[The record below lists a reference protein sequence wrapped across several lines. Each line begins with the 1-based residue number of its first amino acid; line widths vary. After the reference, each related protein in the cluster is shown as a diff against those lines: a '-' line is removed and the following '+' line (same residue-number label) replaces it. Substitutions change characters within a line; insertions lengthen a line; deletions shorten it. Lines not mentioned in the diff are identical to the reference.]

1 VPAQPTWL
9 PPVLYNGPVTSP
21 PLVLGGGIGGILA
34 AAALHRAGHRPVVL
48 EQDDLSAA
56 AGVRRGTPQ
65 AGQLHN
71 LLTRAQVHLGE
82 LLPGY
87 RDALLGSGGVEA
99 VVSQQTHVRELGIAM
114 PERDLGLRLWSA
126 PRTVLEQVARDL
138 LPLGCE
144 IRDRTRVTG
153 IDVAGGRVTA
163 VHVERNGRAEVLPT
177 DLVVDAMG
185 TLSRAAE
192 WTGSAPP
199 IEVQPVRQWYCT
211 AVVERPPAWHGRSD
225 FWLIFPDHP
234 DTRGALVSPWG
245 TDRWYVSLSGVTGG
259 PVPRSPDDL
268 VAFSQALPDPQVGE
282 LLRSARVVVPPR
294 VFGKP
299 TAVWR
304 HYERQAAPVTGL
316 LPLGDAVGSL
326 NPLFGQG
333 VSVAAWQAAG
343 LAAAARSSTSTEELT
358 HRHLDQAAAACA
370 AAWALM
376 HVYAPPEGSDLPRLG
391 DNEWQTLAGLVRAD
405 AAAHR
410 RYVGMWH
417 LLEPTSVLR
426 ELVPATSPEIAT

>member
-1 VPAQPTWL
+1 M
-9 PPVLYNGPVTSP
+9 TSST
-21 PLVLGGGIGGILA
+21 LVLGGGIGGILA
-34 AAALHRAGHRPVVL
+34 AAALHRAGHRPLVL

-56 AGVRRGTPQ
+56 AGPRRGTPQ
-65 AGQLHN
+65 DGQLHN
-71 LLTRAQVHLGE
+71 LLTRAQLHLEE

-87 RDALLGSGGVEA
+87 RDALLDAGGVEA
-99 VVSQQTHVRELGIAM
+99 VVSRQTHVRELGIAM

-126 PRTVLEQVARDL
+126 PRTVLEQVARGL
-138 LPLGCE
+138 LSPDCE
-144 IRDRTRVTG
+144 ISDRTRVTG
-153 IDVAGGRVTA
+153 IDVSDGRVST
-163 VHVERNGRAEVLPT
+163 VRVERDGRTDVLPA
-177 DLVVDAMG
+177 DRVVDAMG
-185 TLSRAAE
+185 TRSRAAE

-199 IEVQPVRQWYCT
+199 VETEPVRQWYCT
-211 AVVERPPAWHGRSD
+211 AVVQRPPGWHGRAD

-234 DTRGALVSPWG
+234 ATRGALLSPWG
-245 TDRWYVSLSGVTGG
+245 PDHWYVSLSGVTGD
-259 PVPRSPDDL
+259 PVPRSPEDL
-268 VAFSQALPDPQVGE
+268 VAFSQALPDPQVGN
-282 LLRSARVVVPPR
+282 LLGQARVVVPPR

-333 VSVAAWQAAG
+333 ISVAAWQAAG
-343 LAAAARSSTSTEELT
+343 LAAAARTSASTEDLT
-358 HRHLDQAAAACA
+358 RRHLDQAAEACA

-376 HVYAPPEGSDLPRLG
+376 HVYMPPAGTDLPRLDDG
-391 DNEWQTLAGLVRAD
+391 EWQTLAGLVRED
-405 AAAHR
+405 ASAHR

-426 ELVPATSPEIAT
+426 ELVPATAPEGTT

>member
-1 VPAQPTWL
+1 M
-9 PPVLYNGPVTSP
+9 
-21 PLVLGGGIGGILA
+21 LGGGIGGILA
-34 AAALHRAGHRPVVL
+34 AAALYRAGFRPLVL
-48 EQDDLSAA
+48 EQDDLSATA
-56 AGVRRGTPQ
+56 LVRRGTPQ

-71 LLTRAQVHLGE
+71 LLTRAQVHLEE

-87 RDALLGSGGVEA
+87 RDALLRAGGVEA

-114 PERDLGLRLWSA
+114 PERDLHLRLWSA
-126 PRTVLEQVARDL
+126 PRSVLEQVARSL
-138 LPLGCE
+138 LPPDCE
-144 IRDRTRVTG
+144 VRDRTRVTG
-153 IDVAGGRVTA
+153 IDVADGRVTA
-163 VHVERNGRAEVLPT
+163 VRVERNGRAEVLPAEW
-177 DLVVDAMG
+177 VVDAMG

-192 WTGSAPP
+192 WTGSTPP
-199 IEVQPVRQWYCT
+199 IETNPVRQWYCT
-211 AVVERPPAWHGRSD
+211 AVVERPPEWHGRPD

-234 DTRGALVSPWG
+234 ATRGALVSPWG
-245 TDRWYVSLSGVTGG
+245 RDRWYVSLSGVTGD
-259 PVPRSPDDL
+259 PVPRAPEDL
-268 VAFSQALPDPQVGE
+268 IAFSEALPDPQVGD
-282 LLRSARVVVPPR
+282 LLRSARVVVPPK

-304 HYERQAAPVTGL
+304 HYEQQPMPVTGL

-343 LAAAARSSTSTEELT
+343 LEAAVRSSASTGELT
-358 HRHLDQAAAACA
+358 RRHLDQMAAACG

-376 HVYAPPEGSDLPRLG
+376 NVYAPPEGSDLPRL
-391 DNEWQTLAGLVRAD
+391 DDDEWQTLAGRVRED
-405 AAAHR
+405 VSAHR

-426 ELVPATSPEIAT
+426 QILPVTPPETST

>member
-1 VPAQPTWL
+1 M
-9 PPVLYNGPVTSP
+9 TSR

-34 AAALHRAGHRPVVL
+34 AAALNRAGHRPVIL

-56 AGVRRGTPQ
+56 ATVRRGTPQ

-71 LLTRAQVHLGE
+71 LLTRAQVHLDT

-87 RDALLGSGGVEA
+87 RDALLRAGGVEA
-99 VVSQQTHVRELGIAM
+99 VVSRQTHVHELGIAM

-126 PRTVLEQVARDL
+126 PRAVIEQVARDL
-138 LPLGCE
+138 LPADVE
-144 IRDRTRVTG
+144 IRERTRVTG
-153 IDVAGGRVTA
+153 IDVSDGEVRGVHIERDGRSD
-163 VHVERNGRAEVLPT
+163 RLPG

-185 TLSRAAE
+185 TLSRAAD
-192 WTGSAPP
+192 WTGSTAPV
-199 IEVQPVRQWYCT
+199 ETTGVRQWYCT
-211 AVVERPPAWHGRSD
+211 AVVQRPQAWRGRPD
-225 FWLIFPDHP
+225 FWLVFPDHP
-234 DTRGALVSPWG
+234 STRGALVSPWG
-245 TDRWYVSLSGVTGG
+245 PDRWYVSLSGVAGD
-259 PVPRSPDDL
+259 PVPRTPADL
-268 VAFSQALPDPQVGE
+268 VAFSETLPDPSVAD
-282 LLRSARVVVPPR
+282 LLRAAPVVEPPR

-304 HYERQAAPVTGL
+304 HHELLPSPVTGV

-333 VSVAAWQAAG
+333 ISVAAWQAAG
-343 LAAAARSSTSTEELT
+343 LEEAARDSGSLRQLT
-358 HRHLDQAAAACA
+358 RRHLRHAAAACA

-376 HVYAPPEGSDLPRLG
+376 HVYAPPAGSDLPRLRE
-391 DNEWQTLAGLVRAD
+391 DEWQTLAGLVRD
-405 AAAHR
+405 DVDAHR

-426 ELVPATSPEIAT
+426 ELVPAIAPEILT